1 MTAAVGILHL
11 YEVVEQLV
19 RIGDEL
25 AEGGGEITPEIEGKL
40 RDLEGTFEEKVER
53 ILLYAQNLKASSEAA
68 AKESDRLAILARG
81 RASIAGR
88 LKDYVKA
95 QMEQLGRPKIETA
108 RIVARIQKNSR
119 PVVSYT
125 GELAE
130 LPPGF
135 IRTVIAFNAE
145 AAYEVFK
152 AGGPLPA
159 GVSVVQGTHLR
170 VQ

>member
-1 MTAAVGILHL
+1 MTAAVLHL

-19 RIGDEL
+19 RIGDTL
-25 AEGGGEITPEIEGKL
+25 AENGGEITPEIEAQL

-53 ILLYAQNLKASSEAA
+53 ILLYAQNLKASAEAA
-68 AKESDRLAILARG
+68 TKEADRLAVLARG
-81 RASIAGR
+81 RASIADR
-88 LKDYVKA
+88 LRQYVKA
-95 QMEQLGRPKIETA
+95 QMEALNRPKIETA

-119 PVVSYT
+119 PSVSFV

-130 LPPGF
+130 LPSEF
-135 IRTVIAFNAE
+135 IRTVVAFNAE